1 MRYFFDI
8 TTAARWGGAA
18 VGIVRVERELAR
30 RARRHLG
37 DALTFCVYD
46 VSRDRV
52 VPIADELARD
62 IIDGRIQIDFSPA
75 QNAVWPSVKGQL
87 GVLRQQVRRGLMARP
102 EIYRVVQRLRGRSL
116 TRGQILQIRKVAKSN
131 AEQKQHNSVLP
142 INQIASGDSRLDKNV
157 CIISGGLDWEFKNL
171 KAQSAAKAASGFR
184 YCAIIHDL
192 IPILFPQFVVP
203 GLLETL
209 PAYFANLAS
218 MTDFALCVSESTRQ
232 DWLKYCAQSAGRSI
246 PCRVF
251 PEGSDLE
258 PLRPSKVSP
267 PIPNSLKGKR
277 FALYV
282 STIEARK
289 NHRVLYEAWDRCVA
303 AGEVDAN
310 HHHLVFVGRRGWSTG
325 DLLNQISLNPFTR
338 DSIIILDDVSDELL
352 RVLYE
357 HCAFVLFPS
366 FCEGYGLP
374 LAEALSYG
382 KLCISSNVAALQ
394 EIGGDLV
401 LRLHPKDTVGWART
415 ISRFMNDTV
424 ECERLAA
431 RVRAEYRVTTW
442 DDAAQ
447 RFFSSVRE
455 LVG

>member
-37 DALTFCVYD
+37 DTLTFCIYD
-46 VSRDRV
+46 LSRDLV
-52 VPIADELARD
+52 VPIADEVARD
-62 IIDGRIQIDFSPA
+62 IIDARIQIDFSSGRD
-75 QNAVWPSVKGQL
+75 AVWRSLERQL
-87 GVLRQQVRRGLMARP
+87 GVLRQQLRRALMASP
-102 EIYRVVQRLRGRSL
+102 DVYRVFQLLRGRSL
-116 TRGQILQIRKVAKSN
+116 TREQIRQIRKVATMN
-131 AEQKQHNSVLP
+131 VKQHRTVLP
-142 INQIASGDSRLDKNV
+142 VSAIACGNARLDKSV
-157 CIISGGLDWEFKNL
+157 CMISGGLDWEFKDL
-171 KAQSAAKAASGFR
+171 KSLNAAKAVNGFR
-184 YCAIIHDL
+184 YCAIIYDL

-203 GLLETL
+203 SLLETL

-218 MTDFALCVSESTRQ
+218 MADCAMCISEATRQ
-232 DWLKYCAQSAGRSI
+232 YWLKYCAQSAARSV
-246 PCRVF
+246 PSRVF
-251 PEGSDLE
+251 RLGSDLQ
-258 PLRPSKVSP
+258 PITPNKLPP

-289 NHRVLYEAWDRCVA
+289 NHQVLYDAWNRCIA
-303 AGEVDAN
+303 AGEVDVN
-310 HHHLVFVGRRGWSTG
+310 HHRLVFVGARGWSTG

-338 DSIIILDDVSDELL
+338 DSIIILERVSDDLL

-357 HCAFVLFPS
+357 RCAFVLVPS
-366 FCEGYGLP
+366 FYEGYGLP

-382 KLCISSNVAALQ
+382 KPCISSNVAALP

-401 LRLHPKDTVGWART
+401 PRLHPKDTVGWARA
-415 ISRFMNDTV
+415 ISRFMNDIR

-431 RVRAEYRVTTW
+431 RVQAEYRATTW

-447 RFFSSVRE
+447 IFFSSVRE

>member
-46 VSRDRV
+46 LWRDRI

-62 IIDGRIQIDFSPA
+62 IVDARIQIDFSPA
-75 QNAVWPSVKGQL
+75 HNAVRQSVKGQL
-87 GVLRQQVRRGLMARP
+87 GMLRQQVRRGLMANP

-116 TRGQILQIRKVAKSN
+116 TREQILQVRKVAKMN
-131 AEQKQHNSVLP
+131 VKQHSTVLP
-142 INQIASGDSRLDKNV
+142 VSQIACGNARLDKTV
-157 CIISGGLDWEFKNL
+157 CIISGGLDWEFKDL
-171 KAQSAAKAASGFR
+171 KAQSATKAASGFR
-184 YCAIIHDL
+184 YCAIVYDL

-203 GLLETL
+203 SLLDTL

-218 MTDFALCVSESTRQ
+218 MADFAMCISEATRQ
-232 DWLKYCAQSAGRSI
+232 DWVKYCAQSAGRSI
-246 PCRVF
+246 PSRVF
-251 PEGSDLE
+251 PLGSDLQPPPPNKVPP
-258 PLRPSKVSP
+258 PL
-267 PIPNSLKGKR
+267 PNSLKGKR

-289 NHRVLYEAWDRCVA
+289 NHQVLYDAWNWCVA
-303 AGEVDAN
+303 AGEVN
-310 HHHLVFVGRRGWSTG
+310 PKHHHLVFVGARGWSTG

-338 DSIIILDDVSDELL
+338 DSIVILDQVSDELL

-357 HCAFVLFPS
+357 HCAFVLIPS
-366 FCEGYGLP
+366 FYEGYGLP

-382 KLCISSNVAALQ
+382 KPSVSSNVAALP

-401 LRLHPKDTVGWART
+401 LRVHPKDTVGWARA
-415 ISRFMNDTV
+415 ISRLMNGTS

-431 RVRAEYRVTTW
+431 RIRAEYRATTW

-447 RFFSSVRE
+447 SFFSSLRE